1 MYAEFLYVIIDYFT
15 ISKSKLFDWLIPVVM
30 GALCFIVDIIDN
42 SILFETIEKS
52 ISYIGTL
59 LGFTLAAL
67 TLLLSTDKMQEAK
80 NHKIGKKIRG
90 NEASLYD
97 QIVVSYT
104 YLIIIEGFLCVSYF
118 VASVFSFVYI
128 EWGARISNSLFIVLL
143 FHIFFVTVKTITDMY
158 FVLTKKSP

>member
-15 ISKSKLFDWLIPVVM
+15 ISKSKCFDWLIPIILGVV
-30 GALCFIVDIIDN
+30 CYIVDTIDN

-67 TLLLSTDKMQEAK
+67 TLLLSTDKMTKAK
-80 NHKIGKKIRG
+80 VYEIGKKIRG
-90 NEASLYD
+90 NDASLYD

-104 YLIIIEGFLCVSYF
+104 YLIIIEVFLCVSYF
-118 VASVFSFVYI
+118 VAGMFSFIYI
-128 EWGARISNSLFIVLL
+128 EWAARISNSLFIVLL
-143 FHIFFVTVKTITDMY
+143 FHVFFVTVKTITDMY
-158 FVLTKKSP
+158 FILTKK